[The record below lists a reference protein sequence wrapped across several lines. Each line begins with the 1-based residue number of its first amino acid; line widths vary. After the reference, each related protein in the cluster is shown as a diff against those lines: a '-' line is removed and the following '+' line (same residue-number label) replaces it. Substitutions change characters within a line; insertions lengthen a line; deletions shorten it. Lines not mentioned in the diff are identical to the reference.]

1 LKIIGRIAMRSI
13 IFLAVLASVGFS
25 ASSGMAQQQ
34 ALRGKPT
41 VIVAPSE
48 ISGVPGHEVRAI
60 TNDFVAGAGTP
71 RHVHPG
77 DQWTV
82 VQVGEI
88 TMIVNDGEP
97 RVMKVGEMVRIP
109 AGVPHETYNR
119 TDQPARTLEIF
130 VLEKG
135 KANITMAPKAL

>member
-1 LKIIGRIAMRSI
+1 MRSI
-13 IFLAVLASVGFS
+13 IVLAALAAVAFS
-25 ASSGMAQQQ
+25 ASSGAAQQQ
-34 ALRGKPT
+34 TLRGKPT
-41 VIVAPSE
+41 IIVPPSE

-82 VQVGEI
+82 VQVGEV
-88 TMIVNDGEP
+88 TMVVNDGEAK
-97 RVMKVGEMVRIP
+97 VMKVGEMIRIP

-135 KANITMAPKAL
+135 KPNITFTPKAP

>member
-1 LKIIGRIAMRSI
+1 MRSI
-13 IFLAVLASVGFS
+13 IVLAALASVALSPS
-25 ASSGMAQQQ
+25 AGIAQQQ
-34 ALRGKPT
+34 TLRGKPT
-41 VIVAPSE
+41 IIVPPSE

-60 TNDFVAGAGTP
+60 TNDFVAGAGAP
-71 RHVHPG
+71 RHIHPG

-88 TMIVNDGEP
+88 TMVVNDGEAKI
-97 RVMKVGEMVRIP
+97 MKVGEMIRIP

-135 KANITMAPKAL
+135 KPNITMAPKAP

>member
-1 LKIIGRIAMRSI
+1 MRSI
-13 IFLAVLASVGFS
+13 IVMAALSAVAFT

-34 ALRGKPT
+34 TLRGKPT
-41 VIVAPSE
+41 IIVPPSE

-60 TNDFVAGAGTP
+60 TNDFVAGVGTP

-88 TMIVNDGEP
+88 TMIVNDGEAK
-97 RVMKVGEMVRIP
+97 VMKVGEMIRIP

-135 KANITMAPKAL
+135 KPNITMAPKAP

>member
-1 LKIIGRIAMRSI
+1 MRSTALSAA
-13 IFLAVLASVGFS
+13 LAAVALIPPSF
-25 ASSGMAQQQ
+25 AQQHQ
-34 ALRGKPT
+34 IPRGKPT
-41 VIVAPSE
+41 PVITGSE
-48 ISGVPGHEVRAI
+48 ISGVSGHELRVI

-82 VQVGEI
+82 VQAGEV

-97 RVMKVGEMVRIP
+97 KVMKAGEMIRIP
-109 AGVPHETYNR
+109 AGTPHETYNR
-119 TDQPARTLEIF
+119 TAQPARTLEIF

-135 KANITMAPKAL
+135 KPNITMMPKTQ

>member
-1 LKIIGRIAMRSI
+1 MRSI
-13 IFLAVLASVGFS
+13 VLLAALVSVAFS
-25 ASSGMAQQQ
+25 SSIAAAQHQIP
-34 ALRGKPT
+34 RGKPT
-41 VIVAPSE
+41 IIVPPSE

-88 TMIVNDGEP
+88 TMIVNDGAP
-97 RVMKVGEMVRIP
+97 KVMKVGEMIRIP

-135 KANITMAPKAL
+135 KPNITMAPKTP

>member
-1 LKIIGRIAMRSI
+1 MRTI
-13 IFLAVLASVGFS
+13 TFLAALATIALNIPS
-25 ASSGMAQQQ
+25 ALAQQQ
-34 ALRGKPT
+34 PRGKPT
-41 VIVAPSE
+41 IIVAPSE

-82 VQVGEI
+82 VQVGEV
-88 TMIVNDGEP
+88 TMIVNDGEAK
-97 RVMKVGEMVRIP
+97 VMKVGEMIRIP

-119 TDQPARTLEIF
+119 TDQPARTLEMF

-135 KANITMAPKAL
+135 KPNIVFVPKTQ

>member
-1 LKIIGRIAMRSI
+1 MRLIVLMSA
-13 IFLAVLASVGFS
+13 LAAAALAAAP
-25 ASSGMAQQQ
+25 ASAQQQ
-34 ALRGKPT
+34 QVPRGKPT
-41 VIVAPSE
+41 PIIAPSE
-48 ISGVPGHEVRAI
+48 ISGVPGHELRAI

-82 VQVGEI
+82 VQSGEV
-88 TMIVNDGEP
+88 TMIINDGP
-97 RVMKVGEMVRIP
+97 PKVMKTGEMVRIP
-109 AGVPHETYNR
+109 AGTPHETYNR

-135 KANITMAPKAL
+135 KPNITFVPKTQ

>member
-1 LKIIGRIAMRSI
+1 MRSI
-13 IFLAVLASVGFS
+13 IFLTALAAIAFS
-25 ASSGMAQQQ
+25 TSAGIAQQQ
-34 ALRGKPT
+34 TLRGKPT
-41 VIVAPSE
+41 IIVPPSE

-82 VQVGEI
+82 VQVGEV
-88 TMIVNDGEP
+88 TMIVNDGEAK
-97 RVMKVGEMVRIP
+97 VMKVGEMIRIP

-135 KANITMAPKAL
+135 KPNITMAPKAP

>member
-1 LKIIGRIAMRSI
+1 MRRIT
-13 IFLAVLASVGFS
+13 FLAALAAVTVTGSS
-25 ASSGMAQQQ
+25 AFAQQQ
-34 ALRGKPT
+34 MLRGKPT
-41 VIVAPSE
+41 PIVAPSE
-48 ISGVPGHEVRAI
+48 ISGVPGHELRAI

-82 VQVGEI
+82 VQVGEV
-88 TMIVNDGEP
+88 TMVVDDGEAK
-97 RVMKVGEMVRIP
+97 VMKVGEMIRIP

-135 KANITMAPKAL
+135 KPNIVFAPKAP